1 MKMKE
6 RLLESLAILLAG
18 LFSAERPRPWH
29 LGDAA
34 PKPYGAAPNEDA
46 ESSAAKRSKN

>member
-1 MKMKE
+1 MKD

-18 LFSAERPRPWH
+18 LFSAERPRSWQ

-34 PKPYGAAPNEDA
+34 PRPAQANGEDEQALPGARRPEN
-46 ESSAAKRSKN
+46 

>member
-1 MKMKE
+1 MKD

-18 LFSAERPRPWH
+18 LFSAERPRSWQ

-34 PKPYGAAPNEDA
+34 PRPKKTA
-46 ESSAAKRSKN
+46 EEAERATPGAKRTEN

>member
-1 MKMKE
+1 MKE

-34 PKPYGAAPNEDA
+34 SQPNGTAPNEEA
-46 ESSAAKRSKN
+46 ETLAAKRAKH